1 MYISWKCGR
10 ASSSSRYAAR
20 RPYASTPSALPLAL
34 IPPVLVNV
42 CPLPLSRTTHSCPLF
57 CDLPR
62 VDVLPWP
69 CQSKRLQLANT
80 RPTHANLPFRLAH
93 HLRRTPVGSCTLRQF
108 AIRTKLSPSDS
119 PTLVTESHSVHCWPL
134 SLAPRSCILRVRKFH
149 VDILT
154 LHAKRPISRSRRLRP
169 RDTTHS
175 HSPDLPH

>member
-69 CQSKRLQLANT
+69 CQSI
-80 RPTHANLPFRLAH
+80 
-93 HLRRTPVGSCTLRQF
+93 GSCTLRQF

-119 PTLVTESHSVHCWPL
+119 PTLFTESHSVHGWPL